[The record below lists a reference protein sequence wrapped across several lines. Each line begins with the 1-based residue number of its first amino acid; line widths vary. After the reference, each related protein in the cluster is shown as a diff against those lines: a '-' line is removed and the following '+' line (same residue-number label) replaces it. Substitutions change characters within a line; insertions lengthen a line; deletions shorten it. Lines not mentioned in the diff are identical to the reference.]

1 MKAGSIQ
8 IQKFREDARYAE
20 KFRTGVSLHSHTMH
34 SRESLGRLPGYIEMV
49 PILSYLI
56 EREIGRE
63 VLQTGRVFNFKKMYW
78 TPPLSAREAFQL
90 ESQQIEKCLGLR
102 AMVSL
107 TDHDNIEAGLH
118 LRMLEGTSDVPVSVE
133 WTVPYEQTVFH
144 MGIHNLP
151 AARAND
157 WMAEFEKYTAKPDTR
172 RLRELL
178 FELNSDPSILIVL
191 NHPYWDVEAQGA
203 AQHQA
208 SLTSFLDGFR
218 AVVHALEINGMRSRR
233 ENTRVIELAN
243 ETGFPIISGG
253 DRHGCEPNV
262 VLNLTA
268 ATGFNEFVDEVR
280 KDRRSEIVLMP
291 PFFEPIRIRILE
303 NTLHSL
309 SDAPGEFGRV
319 HWMTRFF
326 MQHPD
331 GTITPLTIF
340 AGTKL
345 ERIIDRF
352 RWASGILTSP
362 RLRPAVRLTVLGSE
376 EGGL

>member
-1 MKAGSIQ
+1 MKAGSTQ
-8 IQKFREDARYAE
+8 VQKFCKGARYAE

-34 SRESLGRLPGYIEMV
+34 SQESLGRLPGYIEMV

-78 TPPLSAREAFQL
+78 TPPLSAHEAFQL
-90 ESQQIEKCLGLR
+90 ESDQIERELGLR
-102 AMVSL
+102 SLVSL
-107 TDHDNIEAGLH
+107 TDHDNVEAGLH
-118 LRMLEGTSDVPVSVE
+118 LRMLQGTSDVPVSVE

-144 MGIHNLP
+144 IGIHNLP

-157 WMAEFEKYTAKPDTR
+157 WMAGFAKYTAKPDVR

-191 NHPYWDVEAQGA
+191 NHPYWDIEAHGPA
-203 AQHQA
+203 EHRA
-208 SLTSFLDGFR
+208 SLVSFLEAFR
-218 AVVHALEINGMRSRR
+218 TVVHALEINGMRSRR
-233 ENTRVIELAN
+233 ENLRVIDLAK

-268 ATGFNEFVDEVR
+268 ATEFNEFVDEVR
-280 KDRRSEIVLMP
+280 KDRRSEILLMP

-352 RWASGILTSP
+352 RWVSGILTSP

>member
-1 MKAGSIQ
+1 
-8 IQKFREDARYAE
+8 
-20 KFRTGVSLHSHTMH
+20 
-34 SRESLGRLPGYIEMV
+34 
-49 PILSYLI
+49 
-56 EREIGRE
+56 
-63 VLQTGRVFNFKKMYW
+63 
-78 TPPLSAREAFQL
+78 
-90 ESQQIEKCLGLR
+90 
-102 AMVSL
+102 
-107 TDHDNIEAGLH
+107 
-118 LRMLEGTSDVPVSVE
+118 MLEGTADMPVSVE

-144 MGIHNLP
+144 IGIHNLP
-151 AARAND
+151 AARANE
-157 WMAEFEKYTAKPDTR
+157 WMAEFTRYTAKSDPR

-178 FELNSDPSILIVL
+178 FELNADPSILIVL

-203 AQHQA
+203 AQHQT
-208 SLTSFLDGFR
+208 SLTSFLDDFR
-218 AVVHALEINGMRSRR
+218 PVVHALEINGMRSRR
-233 ENTRVIELAN
+233 ENTRVMTLAK
-243 ETGFPIISGG
+243 EKDFPIVSGG

-268 ATGFNEFVDEVR
+268 VREFSEFVEEIR
-280 KDRRSEIVLMP
+280 KDRQSEIVLMP

-326 MQHPD
+326 MEHPD

-362 RLRPAVRLTVLGSE
+362 RLRPAVRLTVLGGE